1 MRLTHGYSD
10 NAAHI
15 GSNKRR
21 SPQRKQDHNTNGL
34 SVAQRQKEARN
45 LGECPGTGCARPT
58 NSAAKLAVLA
68 DDDADRHHERLEPG
82 AGLCLHK
89 RSTPEGLGGHGPPR
103 QPSAKEKPGQQSTYR
118 ATIARGIRISNFSL
132 CSRALRRSSW
142 GDGPAHLSLRSR
154 QISRGRESG

>member
-15 GSNKRR
+15 GSHKRR

-45 LGECPGTGCARPT
+45 LGECPGTGCTSQTVRPNLPFLPMTTPTVIT
-58 NSAAKLAVLA
+58 N
-68 DDDADRHHERLEPG
+68 
-82 AGLCLHK
+82 GLNQGPACVCTSG
-89 RSTPEGLGGHGPPR
+89 RRQRGLGGHGPPR
-103 QPSAKEKPGQQSTYR
+103 QPSAKGKPGQQSTYR
-118 ATIARGIRISNFSL
+118 ATIAREMRISKFSL

>member
-10 NAAHI
+10 NAAPLGATNDAAHS
-15 GSNKRR
+15 GSKITTQRAVCRSETKGGPESRR
-21 SPQRKQDHNTNGL
+21 VPRHRL
-34 SVAQRQKEARN
+34 HV
-45 LGECPGTGCARPT
+45 P

-103 QPSAKEKPGQQSTYR
+103 QPSAKGKPGQQSTYR
-118 ATIARGIRISNFSL
+118 ATIAREIRISNFSL